1 MKTPRHLN
9 CILVLALSVC
19 SANVFSADRDPAHTG
34 KLERLRAALEDMG
47 RQNEDMPLGGPKTG
61 WGVAPLVVMGTDTTD
76 RSIPQNWKGNRF
88 QEWRAVLPWFA
99 IFEGTSGGDN
109 SNAAVEIG
117 GIELWQ
123 LSRKS
128 SQWNLL
134 ASSDSP
140 TWVGSY
146 AQNAVDLSAE
156 RAHIAGARPRSVVAP
171 GINSIVHGG
180 LGQVEL
186 PWDEEARR
194 TDIGALFVA
203 VKHRLV
209 KRNASLPGDI
219 ATANLLVQAGADY
232 YPRVGATL
240 RDLGAK
246 YVPGAGLGQMKRA
259 TEDWRY
265 STLIVK
271 DKQISRSQI
280 LSIQPPDFKY

>member
-9 CILVLALSVC
+9 YFLLLAISVC
-19 SANVFSADRDPAHTG
+19 STNVFAADRDITRT
-34 KLERLRAALEDMG
+34 ERLARLRSAIEDMG
-47 RQNEDMPLGGPKTG
+47 RDNEDMPLGGPKTG

-99 IFEGTSGGDN
+99 IFEGASGGDN
-109 SNAAVEIG
+109 TNAAVEIG

-123 LSRKS
+123 LSRKNL
-128 SQWNLL
+128 QWSLL
-134 ASSDSP
+134 ALSDSP

-146 AQNAVDLSAE
+146 AQNAVDLSTH
-156 RAHIAGARPRSVVAP
+156 RAHIAGARPRSIVAP

-180 LGQVEL
+180 LGQAEL
-186 PWDEEARR
+186 SWDEEARR
-194 TDIGALFVA
+194 ADIGALFVA

-209 KRNASLPGDI
+209 KRNATIPGDI
-219 ATANLLVQAGADY
+219 ARANLLVQAGADY
-232 YPRVGATL
+232 YPRVGTSL
-240 RDLGAK
+240 RDLDSK

-265 STLIVK
+265 STLILI
-271 DKQISRSQI
+271 DKQIDRSQI
-280 LSIQPPDFKY
+280 LSIQPPNFKY